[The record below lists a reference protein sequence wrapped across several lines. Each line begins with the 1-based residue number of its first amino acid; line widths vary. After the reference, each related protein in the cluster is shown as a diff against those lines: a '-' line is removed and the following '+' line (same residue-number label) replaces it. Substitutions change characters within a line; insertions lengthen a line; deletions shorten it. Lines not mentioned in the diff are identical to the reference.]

1 MAATHATLLQAEQ
14 LFVIKVGRLPL
25 CLHLFCLAQVYSF
38 PENIIKYK
46 VWMLRKLY

>member
-1 MAATHATLLQAEQ
+1 MNSEWLLHMQHFYKQ
-14 LFVIKVGRLPL
+14 SSYSSLKS
-25 CLHLFCLAQVYSF
+25 FCLAQVYSF